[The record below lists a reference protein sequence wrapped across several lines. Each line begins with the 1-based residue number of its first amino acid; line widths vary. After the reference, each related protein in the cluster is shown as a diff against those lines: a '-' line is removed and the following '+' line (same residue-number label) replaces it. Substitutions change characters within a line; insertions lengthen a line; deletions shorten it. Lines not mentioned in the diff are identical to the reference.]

1 MVGGIINNH
10 MKIKKENK
18 LTVLILTVGVVLN
31 TFTSCGSGKDKSTL
45 LAERDSL
52 REVNKKQTLV
62 VDGLNATLDEI
73 SLMIDSIAIHE
84 GRLFLA
90 NNTSDEVTS
99 SRDVIRNNIRQF
111 ELMLNRQK
119 DRVKELETKLKESG
133 ANSSRLE
140 KVIRQM
146 KKQIEQKGNEIAE
159 LRSQLDDSRRSI
171 EELRGHVTRLNTQVS
186 NLNQKNAEQDE
197 ALSRQDQIL
206 NEGYY
211 LVASKKQLKA
221 RGIVTGG
228 NLFKKS
234 KANLSNISTDGFMP
248 VDIRNFQ
255 TLNINAKK
263 AKLLSPAPADSY
275 TLEKDGNG
283 WKLVINDASAFW
295 SVSNFLVIQTD

>member
-1 MVGGIINNH
+1 MS
-10 MKIKKENK
+10 MKTKTENK
-18 LTVLILTVGVVLN
+18 LAILFLTVGMVLVS
-31 TFTSCGSGKDKSTL
+31 FSSCGSGENKSSL

-52 REVNKKQTLV
+52 REENKQQALI

-73 SLMIDSIAIHE
+73 SMMMDSITIHE
-84 GRLFLA
+84 DRLFLA
-90 NNTSDEVTS
+90 NNSSNEVTS

-119 DRVKELETKLKESG
+119 DRVKELEAKLKESG

-146 KKQIEQKGNEIAE
+146 KQQIEQKDKEIAE
-159 LRSQLDDSRRSI
+159 LRSQLDNSRRSI

-186 NLNQKNAEQDE
+186 DLNQKNAEQDE
-197 ALSRQDQIL
+197 ALSRQDQML
-206 NEGYY
+206 NECYY

-221 RGIVTGG
+221 MGIVTGG
-228 NLFKKS
+228 SLFKKS
-234 KANLSNISTDGFMP
+234 KANLGNVSTDGFTA

-263 AKLLSPAPADSY
+263 AKLLSPAPAGSY
-275 TLEKDGNG
+275 TLEKEGNG
-283 WKLVINDASAFW
+283 WRLVINDASAFW

>member
-1 MVGGIINNH
+1 MS
-10 MKIKKENK
+10 MKKKTENK
-18 LTVLILTVGVVLN
+18 LAILFVTVGMTLVSLS
-31 TFTSCGSGKDKSTL
+31 SCGSGENKSSL

-52 REVNKKQTLV
+52 REENKQQALIL
-62 VDGLNATLDEI
+62 DGLNATLDEI
-73 SLMIDSIAIHE
+73 SLMMDSITIHE
-84 GRLFLA
+84 DRLFMA
-90 NNTSDEVTS
+90 NNNSNEVTS
-99 SRDVIRNNIRQF
+99 NRDVIRNNIRQF

-119 DRVKELETKLKESG
+119 DRVKELEAKLKESG

-146 KKQIEQKGNEIAE
+146 KQQIEQKDNEIAE
-159 LRSQLDDSRRSI
+159 LRSQLDNSRRSV

-186 NLNQKNAEQDE
+186 DLNQKNAEQDE
-197 ALSRQDQIL
+197 ALSRQDQML
-206 NEGYY
+206 NECYY

-221 RGIVTGG
+221 MGIVTGG

-234 KANLSNISTDGFMP
+234 KANLSNVSTDGFTA

-263 AKLLSPAPADSY
+263 AKLLSPAPAGSY
-275 TLEKDGNG
+275 TLEKEGNG
-283 WKLVINDASAFW
+283 WRLIINDASVFW